1 MKRGWLI
8 ITLIISTSFIIF
20 SFNAKADLATKLNGQ
35 ILLQVEENGE
45 AWYLY
50 PKDQKKYY
58 LGLPKDAFDLMR
70 YFGVGITDLNLEKIP
85 IGITDYSGPDSDDDG
100 LSNRLEDALG
110 TDKLNSDSDQDGFSD
125 QEEISNNYDPL
136 STSSLPVDYDFSAAN
151 SGLIFLQ
158 TEKNGEAWYISPS
171 DNKRY
176 YLGRPSDAFTVMR
189 LLSLGITNANL
200 GTIPTGE
207 IADPNPPVVP
217 PVIPPSPFTPMEVKT
232 KTANAIRINDI
243 DKVISYVIPEM
254 AYTVRKSLEN
264 LSDEGRLT
272 LGNLLSAA
280 VVTDIDGDN
289 RIYSAEVYFD
299 GEKRP
304 YKFPM
309 EKREDN
315 WLFTKL

>member
-8 ITLIISTSFIIF
+8 IFIISISFVAL
-20 SFNAKADLATKLNGQ
+20 SFGAKADLATKLTGK

-50 PKDQKKYY
+50 PNDQKRYY

-70 YFGVGITDLNLEKIP
+70 YFGVGITNSDLEKIP
-85 IGITDYSGPDSDDDG
+85 IGLADYFGDDSDDDG
-100 LSNRLEDALG
+100 LSDRLEEALG
-110 TDKLNSDSDQDGFSD
+110 TDKLNVDSDQDGFSD

-136 STSSLPVDYDFSAAN
+136 STSSLPVDYDFSATN

-158 TEKNGEAWYISPS
+158 TEKNGEAWYINPS

-176 YLGRPSDAFTVMR
+176 YLGRPTDAFTIMR

-200 GTIPTGE
+200 GTILIGE
-207 IADPNPPVVP
+207 ITDPNPPVVP
-217 PVIPPSPFTPMEVKT
+217 PFCPTCPLTPMEVKT

-280 VVTDIDGDN
+280 IVTNIDGDN
-289 RIYSAEVYFD
+289 RVYSAEVYFD
-299 GEKRP
+299 GGKHP
-304 YKFPM
+304 YEFPM
-309 EKREDN
+309 EKREDY